1 MGYRI
6 LVSDRKKV
14 VRKMEELAGEAAV
27 YTRSPR
33 MAYILGGIAVENDGA
48 ITLEGETRMNL
59 LEALIAEGLV
69 GKEETTVEELEVNG
83 EEAPAEEPEREAAE
97 EMPAEAEPESEA
109 EPENEE
115 AAEEMPGADETEQAS
130 GESTEEDQTEAGGT
144 EATGTGSTEQVKP
157 AMSFPLSGHRADS
170 LINLVCTIFSRGK
183 LLSKATGGEFSASGE
198 LVEALNPAR
207 GHATVQ
213 DVLDRIHRTGGLKG
227 LSFEEDKVI
236 FDGFPATADQD
247 AIKAWTEL
255 SAAVNRSAIKQNHV
269 RAKEADET
277 NEKFAF
283 RTWLTR
289 LGMNGP
295 DMKKE
300 RNILYRNL
308 SGHTA
313 FRTPADEE
321 KWKARQAEKRAEL
334 KAAKDE
340 ESRENG
346 AEE

>member
-14 VRKMEELAGEAAV
+14 VRKMEELAGEAAT
-27 YTRSPR
+27 YTRMPR
-33 MAYILGGIAVENDGA
+33 MAYVLGGIVVEKDGT
-48 ITLEGETRMNL
+48 ITLEGETRTDL

-69 GKEETTVEELEVNG
+69 GKDESPV
-83 EEAPAEEPEREAAE
+83 EEPESGADEETSAEAE
-97 EMPAEAEPESEA
+97 EMPADAESESETEEETPA
-109 EPENEE
+109 EAGPVNEE
-115 AAEEMPGADETEQAS
+115 AAEERPAEAEERPEEEGNEQDSEESAEETQA
-130 GESTEEDQTEAGGT
+130 GN
-144 EATGTGSTEQVKP
+144 TEQVKP
-157 AMSFPLSGHRADS
+157 AVSFPLSGHRADS
-170 LINLVCTIFSRGK
+170 LINLVCAIFSRGK
-183 LLSKATGGEFSASGE
+183 LLSKATGGEFSASQE
-198 LVEALNPAR
+198 LVDALNPAR
-207 GHATVQ
+207 GHATMP
-213 DVLDRIHRTGGLKG
+213 DVIDRIHRTSGLKG

-247 AIKAWTEL
+247 VIKAWTEL

>member
-6 LVSDRKKV
+6 LVSDRKTI
-14 VRKMEELAGEAAV
+14 VRRMEVLTGKPAV
-27 YTRSPR
+27 YTRMPR
-33 MAYILGGIAVENDGA
+33 MAYMLGGIVVEKDGK
-48 ITLEGETRMNL
+48 ITLEEDAHMDI
-59 LEALIAEGLV
+59 LEILVAERLV
-69 GKEETTVEELEVNG
+69 GKDESPVEEMGHTEG
-83 EEAPAEEPEREAAE
+83 EAAAEEPESNAAE
-97 EMPAEAEPESEA
+97 ETPAEA

-115 AAEEMPGADETEQAS
+115 TTTAEEALPADEAGQPFEEPAEETQEGNTEP
-130 GESTEEDQTEAGGT
+130 
-144 EATGTGSTEQVKP
+144 VKP

-183 LLSKATGGEFSASGE
+183 LLSKATGGEFSVSQE
-198 LVEALNPAR
+198 LLDALNPAR
-207 GHATVQ
+207 GHATMP
-213 DVLDRIHRTGGLKG
+213 DVIDRIHRTGGLKG
-227 LSFEEDKVI
+227 LSFEQEKVI

-247 AIKAWTEL
+247 VIKAWMEL

-334 KAAKDE
+334 KAAKNE
-340 ESRENG
+340 EPRENG

>member
-1 MGYRI
+1 MTARRWLGKWRNWQGR
-6 LVSDRKKV
+6 L
-14 VRKMEELAGEAAV
+14 LP
-27 YTRSPR
+27 TRGCP
-33 MAYILGGIAVENDGA
+33 AWLTCFGGIVVEKDGTIA
-48 ITLEGETRMNL
+48 LEGETRMDL

-69 GKEETTVEELEVNG
+69 GKEE
-83 EEAPAEEPEREAAE
+83 AAEEETESGADEETSAEAETENEAE
-97 EMPAEAEPESEA
+97 EMPADAESESETEEETPA
-109 EPENEE
+109 EAAPVNEE
-115 AAEEMPGADETEQAS
+115 AAEERPAEAEERPEEEGNEQDSEESAEETQA
-130 GESTEEDQTEAGGT
+130 GN
-144 EATGTGSTEQVKP
+144 TEQVKP
-157 AMSFPLSGHRADS
+157 AVSFPLSGHRADS
-170 LINLVCTIFSRGK
+170 LINLVYTIFSRGR
-183 LLSKATGGEFSASGE
+183 LLSKATGGEFSASQE
-198 LVEALNPAR
+198 LVDTLSPAR
-207 GHATVQ
+207 GHATLP
-213 DVLDRIHRTGGLKG
+213 DTLNLIHRTGGLKG

-247 AIKAWTEL
+247 VIKAWTEL